1 MGCTW
6 RRYTNCN
13 GLRSTSLRLAGPRE
27 GSVHIQQ
34 LPGIGIPGRRVYVRQ
49 PYRHQYHIATFWCT
63 GKPPSPYPAC
73 PRFESPSGV
82 GLLLTLLQ
90 RSYFQSYASPTPG
103 TSSYKY
109 SSTHLTATGL
119 APLVTQNPFSTAV
132 WYSAVE
138 ESHYLGGNWWNPR
151 GILP

>member
-27 GSVHIQQ
+27 GSVHILQ

-49 PYRHQYHIATFWCT
+49 PYRHQYPIATFWCT

-73 PRFESPSGV
+73 PRIESPSGV
-82 GLLLTLLQ
+82 GPLLTLL
-90 RSYFQSYASPTPG
+90 
-103 TSSYKY
+103 
-109 SSTHLTATGL
+109 
-119 APLVTQNPFSTAV
+119 
-132 WYSAVE
+132 
-138 ESHYLGGNWWNPR
+138 
-151 GILP
+151 